1 MARPDLVLQDN
12 MMCLQ
17 NRQPQEF
24 EHQKYVQIR
33 QKTVQILSFVLNG
46 ISYISYIFFI
56 IINFLSGKNIIF
68 LVMLNMYYKV

>member
-1 MARPDLVLQDN
+1 MLTVFGYMARPDLVLQDN

-46 ISYISYIFFI
+46 ISYISYIFYHY
-56 IINFLSGKNIIF
+56 NFERQKYHFFS
-68 LVMLNMYYKV
+68 YA